1 MYLRDER
8 LRLYQ
13 ASLEV
18 TVTINRLSI
27 YKLSEWLSL
36 FAVSIA
42 VIDVQDTAYVIRDW
56 VPYSVRNPAGI
67 IHSRLNSNR
76 VTQGDP
82 LAMILYDIALAPLIE
97 GLHRDV
103 PGWYSPGM
111 RTTGDPRER
120 CQIYAG

>member
-42 VIDVQDTAYVIRDW
+42 VIDVQDTAYIIRDW
-56 VPYSVRNPAGI
+56 VLYSVRNPAGI
-67 IHSRLNSNR
+67 IHSRLNSN
-76 VTQGDP
+76 TP
-82 LAMILYDIALAPLIE
+82 LSHKGNEIL
-97 GLHRDV
+97 
-103 PGWYSPGM
+103 
-111 RTTGDPRER
+111 
-120 CQIYAG
+120 

>member
-56 VPYSVRNPAGI
+56 VLYSVRNPAGI
-67 IHSRLNSNR
+67 IHSRLNSNS
-76 VTQGDP
+76 
-82 LAMILYDIALAPLIE
+82 LIALLCMGKYDLVPV
-97 GLHRDV
+97 LH
-103 PGWYSPGM
+103 
-111 RTTGDPRER
+111 
-120 CQIYAG
+120 QL

>member
-42 VIDVQDTAYVIRDW
+42 VIDVQDITYVIRDW
-56 VPYSVRNPAGI
+56 FLLLCAESCGNHPFPS
-67 IHSRLNSNR
+67 
-76 VTQGDP
+76 
-82 LAMILYDIALAPLIE
+82 
-97 GLHRDV
+97 
-103 PGWYSPGM
+103 
-111 RTTGDPRER
+111 
-120 CQIYAG
+120 

>member
-42 VIDVQDTAYVIRDW
+42 VIDVQDTAYVIRNW
-56 VPYSVRNPAGI
+56 VPYSVRNPVGI
-67 IHSRLNSNR
+67 IHSRLNSN
-76 VTQGDP
+76 TP
-82 LAMILYDIALAPLIE
+82 LSHKGNEASFINENVSSLLVPLEYDSDLQCVSSSWDSRCLCT
-97 GLHRDV
+97 
-103 PGWYSPGM
+103 GM
-111 RTTGDPRER
+111 KDSEL
-120 CQIYAG
+120 

>member
-56 VPYSVRNPAGI
+56 VLYSVRNPAGI
-67 IHSRLNSNR
+67 IHSRLNSNTPLLHKGNETSFINKD
-76 VTQGDP
+76 VSSLLVSLEYDSDLQCVSSSGDSQGSGTGMKDS
-82 LAMILYDIALAPLIE
+82 
-97 GLHRDV
+97 GL
-103 PGWYSPGM
+103 
-111 RTTGDPRER
+111 
-120 CQIYAG
+120 